1 MDPGITLEYKD
12 FRTQETVSMA
22 QSLFDPIEDIGEL
35 PPEKPKRNWKKILMI
50 AAVIV
55 LAIGLGVGGYFGY
68 YAAFPKKLT
77 ERAVPMN
84 QEKLLVELKSA
95 RDSIDSQTR
104 DIYGRIQQFND
115 KMTRIGRK
123 PVSFSQVF
131 LQGLTA
137 EEQQAL
143 DDLVRNEKDPS
154 YRGILG
160 QVVED
165 MKKIRDLQNKVT
177 QLESLLP
184 GDGLEAK
191 PGDTHVKLAVQ
202 DLEKEKGVPES
213 RAKEL
218 VARLNMMET
227 NLEKGM
233 KVYFYYDPAKDFFGT
248 WVTQGAAQHSPLALV
263 RAKEM
268 RLIQEKDA
276 AVAKATTLSD
286 EKAQL
291 EEVRD
296 QLQKEIADLET
307 RKAGLES
314 TVSQLELD
322 KTKAEESA
330 RITGEKLAEHQ
341 NSLWYDADLAE
352 RLKARGVLKTVNK
365 VENIGE
371 VKFANNI
378 DLSKTKS
385 ITLRPSQFG
394 IDHIRDVRIV
404 PNYLKEG
411 RDLGVRFV
419 EDGTVEVN
427 VLNEAALRGQKV
439 LFVVER

>member
-1 MDPGITLEYKD
+1 
-12 FRTQETVSMA
+12 MA
-22 QSLFDPIEDIGEL
+22 QSLFDSIEDIKL
-35 PPEKPKRNWKKILMI
+35 PEDKPKRNYKKPVLIL

-55 LAIGLGVGGYFGY
+55 AIGLGIGGYFGY
-68 YAAFPKKLT
+68 YAMFPKKLT
-77 ERAVPMN
+77 QRPVPMN
-84 QEKLLVELKSA
+84 MEKLLVELKDS
-95 RDSIDSQTR
+95 RDQIDGQTHE
-104 DIYGRIQQFND
+104 IYNRIQQFNQ
-115 KMTRIGRK
+115 KMSLIGRK

-131 LQGLTA
+131 VQGLSA
-137 EEQQAL
+137 EEEQAL
-143 DDLVRNEKDPS
+143 DDLVRQEKDPS

-177 QLESLLP
+177 QLEGLLP
-184 GDGLEAK
+184 GDGVDVK
-191 PGDTHVKLAVQ
+191 PGDTHMKLAMQ
-202 DLEKEKGVPES
+202 YLEKDKGIPES

-218 VARLNMMET
+218 ISRLNIMET

-233 KVYFYYDPAKDFFGT
+233 KVHFYYDPAKDFFGT
-248 WVTQGAAQHSPLALV
+248 WVAQGAASHSPLALV

-268 RLIQEKDA
+268 RLIQEKDS
-276 AVAKATTLSD
+276 AVAKANTLQD

-291 EEVRD
+291 EEIRD
-296 QLQKEIADLET
+296 SLQKEIADLEA

-341 NSLWYDADLAE
+341 NSVWYDADLAE
-352 RLKARGVLKTVNK
+352 RLRARGVLKTVNK

-378 DLSKTKS
+378 DLTKTKS
-385 ITLRPSQFG
+385 ITLKPSQFG
-394 IDHIRDVRIV
+394 IDHISDVRIV
-404 PNYLKEG
+404 PTFLKEG
-411 RDLGVRFV
+411 RDIGVRFA
-419 EDGTVEVN
+419 EDGTVEVT
-427 VLNEAALRGQKV
+427 VLNERALRGQKI
-439 LFVVER
+439 LFVVSR